1 MDLAIQAYDSPH
13 TKAFL
18 LLQAA
23 GLGVAMGKTEHGDF
37 DHPSYPKVSKDG
49 VLELQ
54 YDGKH
59 INIYLNTQEFGS
71 VSGNCMKIITS
82 CLGPR
87 FRWRVFDL
95 C

>member
-59 INIYLNTQEFGS
+59 INIYLKHTRIWLRERKLHEDYHLMSGS
-71 VSGNCMKIITS
+71 TFQVEG
-82 CLGPR
+82 
-87 FRWRVFDL
+87 V
-95 C
+95 